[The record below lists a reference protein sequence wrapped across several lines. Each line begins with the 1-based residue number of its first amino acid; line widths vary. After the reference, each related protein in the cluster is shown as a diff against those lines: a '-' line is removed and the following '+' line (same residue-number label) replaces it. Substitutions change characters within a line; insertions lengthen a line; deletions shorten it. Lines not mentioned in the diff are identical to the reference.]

1 MKHEQRSD
9 SRTQMNG
16 THVSIVDRESGV
28 AFDGAAHDVSSD
40 GLMFLSALEP
50 PLGADMDVTVDGAPT
65 ATLHVLRVTKADE
78 GWEVAGRLSR
88 VA

>member
-9 SRTQMNG
+9 SRTQVNG

-28 AFDGAAHDVSSD
+28 AFEGAAHDVSID

-50 PLGADMDVTVDGAPT
+50 PLGADMDVAVDGGPT
-65 ATLHVLRVTKADE
+65 ATLHVLRVTKAGE